1 MKLNLRKLA
10 FNKYKDLKLQQKQQQ
25 SVIFIYLVKGKP
37 IEISMKN
44 PEDQKG
50 YLFSRG
56 YSNYVFILLFLLYMF
71 DYIDR
76 SIVTSMFTSIEKDW
90 GITHTQSGMLMSA
103 VYWAIVI
110 LTFPVSLLVDRW
122 SRTKTIGIMA
132 IMWSIATALCALTGN
147 YIQLFMARLLI
158 GVGEAGYAP
167 GGSAMISGLYP
178 IEKRSKMMGL
188 WNASIPLGTAIG
200 VLLGGIIA
208 TRLGWKHAFGLVAFP
223 GLIVAILFLF
233 VKDYKTVDLSF
244 IDKANKKIK
253 MEKKDMIKE
262 FLSKPSIIYTY
273 FGIAAVVF
281 VTTSLITWL
290 STFFQSSR
298 GLTQDKAGT
307 MASAVMVLALVGAPL
322 GGILTDR
329 IRKTQINARLMVPAV
344 STMTSAIL
352 LFAALYIF
360 KGISQYIVLL
370 VMGITIMVFISG
382 ASAVTQDV
390 IHPGLRATSYAI
402 AVVVQNLLGASLAP
416 IVIGQIYD
424 LSNIRTA
431 LSILPFVL
439 MVGAALFYLGSRYY
453 EKDMVK
459 VTKIKL
465 EAA

>member
-1 MKLNLRKLA
+1 MKTP
-10 FNKYKDLKLQQKQQQ
+10 DSQ
-25 SVIFIYLVKGKP
+25 
-37 IEISMKN
+37 M
-44 PEDQKG
+44 G
-50 YLFSRG
+50 YLFSKK
-56 YSNYVFILLFLLYMF
+56 YSNYVFVLLFLLYMF

-122 SRTKTIGIMA
+122 SRTKTIGMMA
-132 IMWSIATALCALTGN
+132 ILWSLATALCALTGN
-147 YIQLFMARLLI
+147 YVQLFMARLLI

-178 IEKRSKMMGL
+178 IEKRSKMMGI

-208 TRLGWKHAFGLVAFP
+208 TKWGWRHAFGLVAFP
-223 GLIVAILFLF
+223 GLIVAVLFLF

-244 IDKANKKIK
+244 VDRSANRVK
-253 MEKKDMIKE
+253 MEKRDIIRE

-290 STFFQSSR
+290 ATYFQTVDN
-298 GLTQDKAGT
+298 LPQAKAGT
-307 MASAVMVLALVGAPL
+307 MASAVMALALVGAPL

-329 IRKTQINARLMVPAV
+329 WRKTRINARLMLPMISSAV
-344 STMTSAIL
+344 SALFLFIALNFARGPLQYVVFL
-352 LFAALYIF
+352 LM
-360 KGISQYIVLL
+360 GIS
-370 VMGITIMVFISG
+370 IMMFISG

-402 AVVVQNLLGASLAP
+402 AVIVQNLLGSSMAP
-416 IVIGQIYD
+416 IVVGRIYD
-424 LSNIRTA
+424 ASNIMTA
-431 LSILPFVL
+431 LAILPL
-439 MVGAALFYLGSRYY
+439 ILLIGAVLFYLGSRYY
-453 EKDMVK
+453 ERDMEK
-459 VTKIKL
+459 VTKVNL

>member
-1 MKLNLRKLA
+1 
-10 FNKYKDLKLQQKQQQ
+10 
-25 SVIFIYLVKGKP
+25 
-37 IEISMKN
+37 MKN
-44 PEDQKG
+44 TEGQQG
-50 YLFSRG
+50 YLFSKR
-56 YSNYVFILLFLLYMF
+56 YSNYVFVLLFLLYMF

-76 SIVTSMFTSIEKDW
+76 TIVTSMFSSIEADW
-90 GITHTQSGMLMSA
+90 GISHTQSGLLVSA

-132 IMWSIATALCALTGN
+132 IMWSLATALCALTGN
-147 YIQLFMARLLI
+147 FVQLFMARLLI

-178 IEKRSKMMGL
+178 IEKRSKMMGI

-208 TRLGWKHAFGLVAFP
+208 TRLGWRHAFGIVAFP

-244 IDKANKKIK
+244 FDKANKKIK
-253 MEKKDMIKE
+253 MERKDMVKE
-262 FLSKPSIIYTY
+262 FLSKPSIIFTY
-273 FGIAAVVF
+273 FGITAVVF

-290 STFFQSSR
+290 STYFQVER
-298 GLTQDKAGT
+298 GLPQEKAGT
-307 MASAVMVLALVGAPL
+307 LASSVMVMALVGAPL

-329 IRKTQINARLMVPAV
+329 WRKTQFNARLLLPAISSLV
-344 STMTSAIL
+344 SAIL
-352 LFAALYIF
+352 LFMALYLF
-360 KGISQYIVLL
+360 KGAVQYVAFLL
-370 VMGITIMVFISG
+370 MGISIMVFISG
-382 ASAVTQDV
+382 ATSVTQDV

-402 AVVVQNLLGASLAP
+402 AVVVQNLLGASMAP

-424 LSNIRTA
+424 RTNIKTA
-431 LSILPFVL
+431 LAVLPFIL
-439 MVGAALFYLGSRYY
+439 MIGALLFYLGSKHYG
-453 EKDMVK
+453 KDMEK
-459 VTKIKL
+459 VTKVKL

>member
-1 MKLNLRKLA
+1 MKTDR
-10 FNKYKDLKLQQKQQQ
+10 
-25 SVIFIYLVKGKP
+25 
-37 IEISMKN
+37 
-44 PEDQKG
+44 DQKG
-50 YLFSRG
+50 YLFSKG

-76 SIVTSMFTSIEKDW
+76 SIITSMFTSIERDW

-132 IMWSIATALCALTGN
+132 IVWSLATALCAITGN
-147 YIQLFMARLLI
+147 YVQLFMARLLI

-178 IEKRSKMMGL
+178 IEKRSKMMGI

-208 TRLGWKHAFGLVAFP
+208 EKLGWKHAFGLVALP
-223 GLIVAILFLF
+223 GLLVAILFLF

-244 IDKANKKIK
+244 IDRQNKKIK
-253 MEKKDMIKE
+253 MERKDMIKE
-262 FLSKPSIIYTY
+262 FISKPSIIYTY
-273 FGIAAVVF
+273 FGITAVVF

-290 STFFQSSR
+290 ASYFQAVR
-298 GLTQDKAGT
+298 GLSQDKAGT

-329 IRKTQINARLMVPAV
+329 WRKTRMNARLLLPSI
-344 STMTSAIL
+344 STMVSAVL
-352 LFAALYIF
+352 LFAALFLF
-360 KGISQYIVLL
+360 KGSMQYVLL
-370 VMGITIMVFISG
+370 LLMGITIMIFISG

-390 IHPGLRATSYAI
+390 IHPGLRAPSYAI
-402 AVVVQNLLGASLAP
+402 AGVVQNLLGSSMAP
-416 IVIGQIYD
+416 LVVGKIYD
-424 LSNIRTA
+424 KSTIQNA
-431 LSILPFVL
+431 LSVLPFVL
-439 MVGAALFYLGSRYY
+439 VIGSILFYLGSRYY
-453 EKDMVK
+453 EKDMGK
-459 VTKIKL
+459 VAKIQL